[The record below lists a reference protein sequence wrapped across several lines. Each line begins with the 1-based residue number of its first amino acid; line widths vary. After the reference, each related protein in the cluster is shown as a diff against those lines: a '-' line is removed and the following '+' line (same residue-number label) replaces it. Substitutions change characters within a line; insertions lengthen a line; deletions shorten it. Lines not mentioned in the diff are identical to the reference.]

1 MNRKNTKKPEL
12 NENAPVQTISAPDE
26 DIKRWQEYWPKL
38 QEAALDSEEHFDKKI
53 FAVSAGAIGFE
64 LSILQFVKDH
74 PQRIG
79 WMIASSICCISALLL
94 NLIVQYVAKIQQD
107 KLALQIS
114 ELIRNS
120 KVDDGSIERKMV
132 KYNKFLTII
141 NISSIVLLVS
151 GIAFLAVF
159 SFINLC

>member
-1 MNRKNTKKPEL
+1 MSRKKTKEL
-12 NENAPVQTISAPDE
+12 DFNENAPVQTISAPDE

-64 LSILQFVKDH
+64 LSILQFVKDN
-74 PQRIG
+74 PQGNRLDD
-79 WMIASSICCISALLL
+79 CLKYLLYL
-94 NLIVQYVAKIQQD
+94 CATIKPNRSYVAKIQQD

-151 GIAFLAVF
+151 GIASLAVF
-159 SFINLC
+159 SFINLY